1 MLAQGLVFTCKVLI
15 FYMIL
20 MLLAVNCEPYGF
32 NFYFFGFL
40 VLGYLAHLICICKII
55 GWMGDVLD
63 RFNN

>member
-40 VLGYLAHLICICKII
+40 VLG
-55 GWMGDVLD
+55 
-63 RFNN
+63 